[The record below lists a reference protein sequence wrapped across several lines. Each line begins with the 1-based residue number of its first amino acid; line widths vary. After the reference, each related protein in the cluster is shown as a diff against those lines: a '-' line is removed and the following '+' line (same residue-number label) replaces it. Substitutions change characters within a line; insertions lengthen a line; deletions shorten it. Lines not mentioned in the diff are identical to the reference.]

1 MINMSKKTWNKKR
14 KLKERK
20 IKQALKWAADP
31 ARQPYTKRALLA
43 GPWKGLTAGTAVR
56 FLKEMRDRGNI
67 VMHGSTRKADYTLLD
82 GNEHRYQREGAEV
95 AAAAA
100 AAVFAPEVAAP
111 TQEEAT
117 VEEAPFV
124 NAWIAARAQTGQKA
138 VNIITLVD
146 ALLAGEAGLNALGEI
161 KNQAVLILGDLELL
175 EETGE

>member
-20 IKQALKWAADP
+20 MKQALKWAVG
-31 ARQPYTKRALLA
+31 RQSFTKRALLA
-43 GPWKGLTAGTAVR
+43 SVWKGITPGTAVR
-56 FLKEMRDRGNI
+56 FLKEMRDRGTI
-67 VMHGSTRKADYTLLD
+67 VMHGSTRKAYYTLSGSTLVEHLD
-82 GNEHRYQREGAEV
+82 EATPEMGAAVEV
-95 AAAAA
+95 AE
-100 AAVFAPEVAAP
+100 FAPEVAAP

>member
-31 ARQPYTKRALLA
+31 ARQPFTKRALLA

-56 FLKEMRDRGNI
+56 FLKEMRDRGLI

-82 GNEHRYQREGAEV
+82 GNEHRYQREGAEAV
-95 AAAAA
+95 AAA
-100 AAVFAPEVAAP
+100 EVAAP
-111 TQEEAT
+111 EMGAA
-117 VEEAPFV
+117 VEEASV
-124 NAWIAARAQTGQKA
+124 NAWITARAQTGQRA
-138 VNIITLVD
+138 VNIATLVD

-175 EETGE
+175 EEPEE